1 MIEITQEKVM
11 QNWNGEIPLVSISCI
26 TYNHEPYIMQTL
38 DGFLMQKTRF
48 PFEVLIHD
56 DASTDRTADIIRE
69 YEKKFPKIIK
79 PIYQKENQYS
89 KGNRA
94 ILASFVYPRA
104 KGKYIA
110 LCEGDDYWID
120 ENKLQKQ
127 VDFMEQNPDVGL
139 TYSKV
144 KMLNNKQNEFFSVWG
159 KEKNCFAELIQEN
172 QIPTLSVCMRKDIL
186 LQYIKDVAPGTKNW
200 LMGDY
205 PMWLYFIH
213 VSKVKFFDEI
223 TGVYRT
229 LENSASHSTNVLK
242 QINFLKSTYDI
253 KEFFVSFFNETNA
266 DYPKYHDAICHLFIE
281 NVDNYLKSSYNS
293 SKYEPVNYITFNNL
307 ILDFVNACQEDI
319 MTDSYVQDA
328 FSQRFLWLFNSLVN
342 CYNEDLAKISRLIFR
357 YVAKKTKKQLVLYC
371 LTGSKIILLFIKKRR
386 AFK

>member
-127 VDFMEQNPDVGL
+127 VDFMEQNHDVGL

-186 LQYIKDVAPGTKNW
+186 LQYIKDVAPDTKNW

-223 TGVYRT
+223 TGVYRA

-253 KEFFVSFFNETNA
+253 KEFFVFFFNETNV

-307 ILDFVNACQEDI
+307 ILDFMNACQEDI

-357 YVAKKTKKQLVLYC
+357 YVAKKTKKQFVLYC
-371 LTGSKIILLFIKKRR
+371 LTRLKIILLFIKKRR